1 MWTVKSWSREEW
13 LSNRTAETIVYQPPY
28 ANVFIHCTWILGLVL
43 GMFCIPNGLEYQG
56 PWMPVKHGRP
66 IQTLW
71 WRKSWFLEGGH
82 NNFRWDNWTALFYNW
97 EQGNKTFVNWMW
109 RSGQFKSY
117 FTALPQRRAA
127 VGDNTGTSKVPPVL
141 GYSLVL
147 DLYGVFEGS
156 EFIVQCLFCISPFLR
171 RGRKG

>member
-1 MWTVKSWSREEW
+1 MEQRGVIVQQNSRNYC
-13 LSNRTAETIVYQPPY
+13 LSASVCKRVYPLYMNPRSCFGNVLHSKWFGISRTMNASETWK
-28 ANVFIHCTWILGLVL
+28 ANTDFMVEKKLI
-43 GMFCIPNGLEYQG
+43 
-56 PWMPVKHGRP
+56 
-66 IQTLW
+66 
-71 WRKSWFLEGGH
+71 LEGGH